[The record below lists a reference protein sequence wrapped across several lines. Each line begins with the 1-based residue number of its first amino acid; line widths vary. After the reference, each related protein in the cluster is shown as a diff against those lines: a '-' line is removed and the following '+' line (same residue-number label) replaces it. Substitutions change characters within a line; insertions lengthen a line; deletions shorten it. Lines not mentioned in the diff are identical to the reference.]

1 MTLGM
6 EINVDRTIYSDACIS
21 KAIYSL
27 SKDYAISR
35 ILVGNIETLNVMP
48 IAGEKKEE
56 EIQAQV
62 INVLNDYKL
71 RQVIEDET
79 HDIRTILYAKA
90 FADFDDIDSDDEV

>member
-1 MTLGM
+1 M
-6 EINVDRTIYSDACIS
+6 ELKIDRNIYSDACIS

-35 ILVGNIETLNVMP
+35 NLEGNMERLNVIPLEEKQERFNIE
-48 IAGEKKEE
+48 
-56 EIQAQV
+56 AQ
-62 INVLNDYKL
+62 IFNALNDYKL

-90 FADFDDIDSDDEV
+90 FADFDDIDSNDEI